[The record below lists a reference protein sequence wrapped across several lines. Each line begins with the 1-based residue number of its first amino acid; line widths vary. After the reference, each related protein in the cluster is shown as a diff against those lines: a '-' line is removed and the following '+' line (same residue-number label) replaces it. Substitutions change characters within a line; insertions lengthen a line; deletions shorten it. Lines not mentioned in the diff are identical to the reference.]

1 MVLNL
6 NPIDDYELGKETY
19 KINEVVNAALEFNNE
34 LLETIITILF
44 DIIKQ
49 YCEYS
54 TEEQLLTMRKSFS
67 EYILNIFKDINEYIE
82 NFTKITKH
90 QHSINTNM
98 RVSFMKK
105 IDNWIIKN
113 VIENRKFEICV

>member
-1 MVLNL
+1 MAFNFL
-6 NPIDDYELGKETY
+6 NPNNY
-19 KINEVVNAALEFNNE
+19 KIGKQSYKITKVVNAALEFNNE

-49 YCEYS
+49 YCKYF
-54 TEEQLLTMRKSFS
+54 TEEQLLTLYESFS

-82 NFTKITKH
+82 NFTKTTKQ

-98 RVSFMKK
+98 RVSFMKD